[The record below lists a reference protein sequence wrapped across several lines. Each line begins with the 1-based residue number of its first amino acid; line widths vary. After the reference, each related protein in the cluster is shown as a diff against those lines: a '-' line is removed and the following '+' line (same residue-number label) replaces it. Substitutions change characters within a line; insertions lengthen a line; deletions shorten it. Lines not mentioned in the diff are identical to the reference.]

1 MWIASLVSAFKAW
14 ARYRS
19 TVRELSM
26 LDNRMLQDIGLDRSE
41 IESRAWQ
48 SVRN

>member
-1 MWIASLVSAFKAW
+1 MWIASIISAFKAW
-14 ARYRS
+14 SRYRV

-48 SVRN
+48 SVRS

>member
-1 MWIASLVSAFKAW
+1 MWIASFIAAFRTW
-14 ARYRS
+14 SRYRS

-48 SVRN
+48 SVRS

>member
-1 MWIASLVSAFKAW
+1 MWIASLITALRTW

-26 LDNRMLQDIGLDRSE
+26 LDNRTLHDIGLDRSE
-41 IESRAWQ
+41 IESSAWR
-48 SVRN
+48 SARG